1 MKRIDYRH
9 YIFIAITLGF
19 LALAVFVF
27 PTGINRIIEGGR
39 DFGLSIAY
47 YFMEIFEL
55 EHSIVPMVNTLPEV
69 YSEPFLKIA
78 ESFEQ
83 FQVDWVLYWQRWATV
98 ENLQAYMVCFGDFL
112 SETVETNQPYEHP
125 NPHRDKNDCRRKIY
139 QKLVHLPVNRYKIKT
154 NDKIIIKREELQ
166 GDCN

>member
-78 ESFEQ
+78 ETFEQ
-83 FQVDWVLYWQRWATV
+83 FQEDWSLYWA
-98 ENLQAYMVCFGDFL
+98 
-112 SETVETNQPYEHP
+112 
-125 NPHRDKNDCRRKIY
+125 
-139 QKLVHLPVNRYKIKT
+139 
-154 NDKIIIKREELQ
+154 
-166 GDCN
+166 